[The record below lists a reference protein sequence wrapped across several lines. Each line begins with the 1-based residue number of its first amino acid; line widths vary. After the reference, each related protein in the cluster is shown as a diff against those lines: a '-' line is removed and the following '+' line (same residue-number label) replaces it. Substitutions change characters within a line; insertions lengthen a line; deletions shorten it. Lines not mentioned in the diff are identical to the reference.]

1 MRLWLQFKNNI
12 LEVYEAVKNKN
23 RKIFMRNLQ
32 NVTVSLLRIN
42 EGETN
47 LN

>member
-32 NVTVSLLRIN
+32 NVTVSLLQTN

>member
-1 MRLWLQFKNNI
+1 MRLWLQFKHNF
-12 LEVYEAVKNKN
+12 LEVYEVVKNKN

-42 EGETN
+42 EGEGN